1 MKRVAFIALG
11 LLLFA
16 GGVLAGRFSV
26 REPVRERETE
36 YEVLERLCLIAWAEA
51 YLDNRPH
58 RDDDLAPCRAF
69 HALYPRT
76 RP

>member
-11 LLLFA
+11 LVLFA
-16 GGVLAGRFSV
+16 GGVLVGRFSM
-26 REPVRERETE
+26 REPVRDITE
-36 YEVLERLCLIAWAEA
+36 FERLEERCLIAWAEA